1 MVQKADVIW
10 FNGEMVPWDECNVHV
25 LTHSLHYGL
34 GVFEG
39 IRAYQLADGRSAIFR
54 LREHME
60 RFVKG
65 ARMITL
71 PLDYSVDQ
79 LCDAAIATVQR
90 NKLRACYLRP
100 IAFVGSGA
108 MGVAA
113 MENPT
118 HVAIATWP
126 WGAYLGEEGL
136 TKGVRLR
143 TSSFVRPHV
152 NSQLHKGKVIGHY
165 VNSILAKREALMDGY
180 DEALLLDTEGYVS
193 ECSGENL
200 FAVLDGTL
208 YTPPFGGSILGGITR
223 DTLLTIAREQGLEIR
238 EERMTRDV
246 LYIAD
251 EVFMCGTA
259 AEVTPVRELDRRP
272 IGAGKPGPVT
282 LQLQQAYYDVVQGRD
297 MRHEGW
303 YTLYEVPD
311 H

>member
-54 LREHME
+54 LRDHME

-71 PLDYSVDQ
+71 PLNYSVDQ

-118 HVAIATWP
+118 QVAIATWP
-126 WGAYLGEEGL
+126 WGAYLGDEGL

-200 FAVLDGTL
+200 FAVLSGTL
-208 YTPPFGGSILGGITR
+208 FTPPFGGSILGGITR
-223 DTLLTIAREQGLEIR
+223 DTLLTVAHEQGLEVR

-259 AEVTPVRELDRRP
+259 AEVTPVREVDRRQ
-272 IGAGKPGPVT
+272 IGAGEPGPVT

-297 MRHEGW
+297 MRHDEW
-303 YTLYEVPD
+303 YSFYEVGD